1 MDTPQSLW
9 GLPYRAVALLIPF
22 LIVSVQVIVLYITLP
37 YTLFLLMIGLIVAYI
52 LPPAG
57 KESIIP
63 IGIALGIPWWYMAVS
78 IAMIDIE
85 TCLFMVL
92 NFDLVYK
99 IPYLGNLLTKITDKT
114 RTFFTRHPW
123 LVGLNFAAVVLMVM
137 VPVLGSGGVRGSIA
151 GKLLGMNNYLIF
163 LAVLSG
169 TLIGCFGIALAS
181 DAILNNLCAN
191 GMLPPDISAIV
202 CTKG

>member
-1 MDTPQSLW
+1 MDTPPPVW
-9 GLPYRAVALLIPF
+9 GIPYRVMALLIPF
-22 LIVSVQVIVLYITLP
+22 LIVSVQVVMMYATLP
-37 YTLFLLMIGLIVAYI
+37 YTLFLIMIGLIVAYI

-57 KESIIP
+57 KESVIP

-78 IAMIDIE
+78 IALIDIE

-92 NFDLVYK
+92 NFDLAYK
-99 IPYLGNLLTKITDKT
+99 IPYLGNLLTKITEKT
-114 RTFFTRHPW
+114 RTFFTHHQW
-123 LVGLNFAAVVLMVM
+123 LSGLNFTAIVLMVM

-151 GKLLGMNNYLIF
+151 GKLLGMNNYLIV

-169 TLIGCFGIALAS
+169 ALIGCFGIALAS

-202 CTKG
+202 CGKG

>member
-1 MDTPQSLW
+1 MNTPPQVW
-9 GLPYRAVALLIPF
+9 GLPYRVVALLIPF
-22 LIVSVQVIVLYITLP
+22 LIVSVQVVVMYATLP
-37 YTLFLLMIGLIVAYI
+37 YTLFLIMIGLIVAYI

-57 KESIIP
+57 KESVIP

-92 NFDLVYK
+92 NFDLAYK
-99 IPYLGNLLTKITDKT
+99 IPYLGDLLTRITEKT
-114 RTFFTRHPW
+114 RTFFTRHKW
-123 LVGLNFAAVVLMVM
+123 LVGLNFIAVVLMVM

-151 GKLLGMNNYLIF
+151 GKLLGMNNFLVF

-169 TLIGCFGIALAS
+169 ALIGCFGIALAS

-202 CTKG
+202 CNKG

>member
-1 MDTPQSLW
+1 MGTPLSVW
-9 GLPYRAVALLIPF
+9 GLPYRLVALLFPS
-22 LIVSVQVIVLYITLP
+22 LVVLVQVIVLYVTLP
-37 YTLFLLMIGLIVAYI
+37 YTLFLIMIGLMVAYI

-57 KESIIP
+57 KESVIP

-114 RTFFTRHPW
+114 RVFFDAHKW
-123 LVGLNFAAVVLMVM
+123 LVGLNFSAVVLMVM

-151 GKLLGMNNYLIF
+151 GKLLGMNNYLVF
-163 LAVLSG
+163 MAVLSG
-169 TLIGCFGIALAS
+169 AIIGCFGIALAS
-181 DAILNNLCAN
+181 DAILTNLCAN
-191 GMLPPDISAIV
+191 GMLPPDISAMV
-202 CTKG
+202 CNRG

>member
-1 MDTPQSLW
+1 MDTKPSLW
-9 GLPYRAVALLIPF
+9 GLPYRLVALLIPF
-22 LIVSVQVIVLYITLP
+22 LIVSVQVLIMYFTLP
-37 YTLFLLMIGLIVAYI
+37 YTLFLIMIGLMVAYI

-57 KESIIP
+57 KESVIP

-92 NFDLVYK
+92 NFDLAYK

-114 RTFFTRHPW
+114 RTFFTVHKW
-123 LVGLNFAAVVLMVM
+123 LVGLNFAAVLLMVM

-151 GKLLGMNNYLIF
+151 GKLLGMNNSLIF

-169 TLIGCFGIALAS
+169 ALIGCFGIALAS
-181 DAILNNLCAN
+181 DAILHNLCAN

-202 CTKG
+202 CSKG

>member
-1 MDTPQSLW
+1 MGKNLSIW
-9 GLPYRAVALLIPF
+9 GLPYRLVALLVPF

-37 YTLFLLMIGLIVAYI
+37 YTLFLIMIGLMVAYI

-57 KESIIP
+57 KESVIP

-78 IAMIDIE
+78 IALIDIE

-92 NFDLVYK
+92 NFDLAYK

-114 RTFFTRHPW
+114 RVFFTTHKW

-151 GKLLGMNNYLIF
+151 GKLLGMNNYLVF

-169 TLIGCFGIALAS
+169 ALIGCFGIALAS
-181 DAILNNLCAN
+181 DAMLTSFCAN
-191 GMLPPDISAIV
+191 GMLPPGISAMV
-202 CTKG
+202 CNKG

>member
-1 MDTPQSLW
+1 MNSPPYVW
-9 GLPYRAVALLIPF
+9 GLPYRAVALLIPV
-22 LIVSVQVIVLYITLP
+22 LLVSVQVIVLYFTLP
-37 YTLFLLMIGLIVAYI
+37 YTLFLLMIGLMIAYI

-57 KESIIP
+57 KESVIP

-92 NFDLVYK
+92 NFDLAYK
-99 IPYLGNLLTKITDKT
+99 IPYLGNLLTKITEKT
-114 RTFFTRHPW
+114 RTFFTDHKW

-137 VPVLGSGGVRGSIA
+137 VPILGSGGVRGSIA
-151 GKLLGMNNYLIF
+151 GKLLGMNNYQVF

-169 TLIGCFGIALAS
+169 ALIGCFGIALAS

-191 GMLPPDISAIV
+191 GMLPPDISAVV
-202 CTKG
+202 CNKG